1 MAMGTTNAVGGEA
14 LKPVSTSMEI
24 YFDSELPIYNACNRV
39 RWNIVPKDGGS
50 IPAGTLEFRFTYTII
65 DNDKIIMKT
74 GRNSIQVTAGNYAF
88 GFIEEPSSA
97 KSITQVANCT
107 FKDGSTIYASR
118 DSIPFPVDYDN
129 KVNKNQG
136 TANAG
141 KVLGIGS
148 DGMVTPVDAGGFGEW
163 TKITALSELSSN
175 LTLGKTLVAK
185 RLECANNITVVGVNV
200 VALETVAG
208 RLICYGSFSGVL
220 KNGDFYSGM
229 GSYIAFSSGRLIANV
244 LANDSSTEYVVQN
257 FDTMFIR

>member
-1 MAMGTTNAVGGEA
+1 
-14 LKPVSTSMEI
+14 MEI
-24 YFDSELPIYNACNRV
+24 SFDVEWTGTGKNTVKWS
-39 RWNIVPKDGGS
+39 IVPNDGGRV
-50 IPAGTLEFRFTYTII
+50 PAGTLEIMYTYVMAA
-65 DNDKIIMKT
+65 NDTQYAVQQTDSYTVYT
-74 GRNSIQVTAGNYAF
+74 GDIAF
-88 GFIEEPSSA
+88 GFITPPSNA
-97 KSITQVANCT
+97 NSIANIVKAT
-107 FKDGSTIYASR
+107 FKNDSTTYASR
-118 DSIPFPVDYDN
+118 GTSHFEDDPTG
-129 KVNKNQG
+129 KVSKQQG
-136 TANAG
+136 TANTG

-148 DGMVTPVDAGGFGEW
+148 NGMVTPVDAGGFGEW